1 MRRSSER
8 AFTLIEVMAAVFML
22 GLFVAAISQLLTQ
35 ARRNEG
41 HARLQAEATALAD
54 RAIAEI
60 EEGIARGAAPPLG
73 ERETGDGDWIV
84 TTAVTPFD
92 ATTLAPVGATDP
104 RSTRTTNE
112 APAGSW
118 LASPAAEANPP
129 LLEIAV
135 RVSWKDAP
143 VDADTQQRFA
153 IRRRTFA
160 LNPAALEGLSDADS
174 GGPDGGDGGGDADAD
189 DEGVEE

>member
-1 MRRSSER
+1 MRRNEN
-8 AFTLIEVMAAVFML
+8 AFTLIEVMAAVFIL

-35 ARRNEG
+35 ASRNEG
-41 HARLQAEATALAD
+41 RARLQGQASSLAD

-73 ERETGDGDWIV
+73 EREAGEENWIV
-84 TTAVTPFD
+84 VTNVTAFD
-92 ATTLAPVGATDP
+92 ATTLAPAGGPADDARGGSATGP
-104 RSTRTTNE
+104 

-118 LASPAAEANPP
+118 LASPAAETNPP

-143 VDADTQQRFA
+143 VDAETQQPFA

-160 LNPAALEGLSDADS
+160 LNPAALEGLSSAGDGAEDAD
-174 GGPDGGDGGGDADAD
+174 G
-189 DEGVEE
+189 EGAEE

>member
-1 MRRSSER
+1 MRRNEH

-22 GLFVAAISQLLTQ
+22 GLFVAAISELLTQ
-35 ARRNEG
+35 ASRNEG
-41 HARLQAEATALAD
+41 RARLQGLASSLAD
-54 RAIAEI
+54 RVIAEV

-73 ERETGDGDWIV
+73 ERENEQEDWIV
-84 TTAVTPFD
+84 VTNVTAFD
-92 ATTLAPVGATDP
+92 VTTLAPAGGPAADDARGAGATRP
-104 RSTRTTNE
+104 

-118 LASPAAEANPP
+118 LASPAAKTNPP

-143 VDADTQQRFA
+143 VDAETQQPFA

-160 LNPAALEGLSDADS
+160 LNPAALEGLSGVGDGAEDAD
-174 GGPDGGDGGGDADAD
+174 G
-189 DEGVEE
+189 EGAEE